1 MRGSAR
7 ETPAAYHLARVRQ
20 RAVPPKHMPL
30 VAPPFGR
37 QVLGLA
43 LVLTLFGCKAKAKPS
58 APPTLASA
66 SASTT
71 QISEPVPEHCR
82 ALGTG
87 SSLIVGEVDRP
98 ARTPNA
104 DPDSNDDADE
114 DETLLP
120 FATHVDSAL
129 ALETEFAVGGL
140 DTQHGKTDGFVA
152 FVPLDGGPGRRV
164 DLGAVHGDVDPPLVT
179 GNGRRLLVATSDM
192 DADGGMLRV
201 SAIEHGGDKA
211 HGEFSLTGVEHDAG
225 AAFAENEQ
233 GALLVWG
240 SRDKRGVVLKTLAID
255 PEKLGAAP
263 TAGQELK
270 GTLDAESPALVARPG
285 GYWLSWVAEQ
295 APGDGGAHTDAGT
308 HGDAR
313 ADAGPHVDAKARA
326 DAGASDEVDRLVDV
340 GPRVLMAQML
350 DSAGKATGGARPV
363 STPRSHVVGFS
374 AALLPDGALSL
385 TWREDD
391 AAPGVEGGPPTLARV
406 GLDGAVQRS
415 KVDDE
420 ELSAGAPSLLSDP
433 KPGGEVWMALESAS
447 DGTRVGVLSPTG
459 LKLDSLIGD
468 RLLRG
473 ADLLAAGDNKLFV
486 AKSRGRAIE
495 LSVLE
500 CKP

>member
-1 MRGSAR
+1 MDAL
-7 ETPAAYHLARVRQ
+7 AAYHLARVRQ

-30 VAPPFGR
+30 VAPPSRR

-43 LVLTLFGCKAKAKPS
+43 LVLALFGCKAKAKPS
-58 APPTLASA
+58 APVAPPSA
-66 SASTT
+66 SASVA
-71 QISEPVPEHCR
+71 QISEPAPERCR

-98 ARTPNA
+98 PRAPNA
-104 DPDSNDDADE
+104 DPEPNDDADE

-129 ALETEFAVGGL
+129 ALESEFAVGGL
-140 DTQHGKTDGFVA
+140 STQHGKTEAFVA

-164 DLGAVHGDVDPPLVT
+164 GLGTVHGDVDPPLVT

-192 DADGGMLRV
+192 DAGGGMLRV
-201 SAIEHGGDKA
+201 SAIA
-211 HGEFSLTGVEHDAG
+211 HGADKPQGELSLTGVEHDAG
-225 AAFAENEQ
+225 AAFAESEQ
-233 GALLVWG
+233 TALLVWAG
-240 SRDKRGVVLKTLAID
+240 RDKHGVVLKALAID
-255 PEKLGAAP
+255 PEKLGAAAN
-263 TAGQELK
+263 AGQELK
-270 GTLDAESPALVARPG
+270 GTADAESPALVARPG

-295 APGDGGAHTDAGT
+295 APGDGGV
-308 HGDAR
+308 R
-313 ADAGPHVDAKARA
+313 ADAGLHSDVRARA
-326 DAGASDEVDRLVDV
+326 DAGASDEGDRLVDV
-340 GPRVLMAQML
+340 GPRVLMALML
-350 DSAGKATGGARPV
+350 DGSGKPTGSARQV
-363 STPRSHVVGFS
+363 SAPRSHVVGFS
-374 AALLPDGALSL
+374 AALSPDGALSL

-391 AAPGVEGGPPTLARV
+391 AAPGVEAGPPTLARV
-406 GLDGAVQRS
+406 GLDGAVLRS

-420 ELSAGAPSLLSDP
+420 ELSAGTPSLLSDP
-433 KPGGEVWMALESAS
+433 KPGGDVWVALESAS

-459 LKLDSLIGD
+459 LKLNSLIGD

-473 ADLLAAGDNKLFV
+473 ADLLAAGDKKLFV